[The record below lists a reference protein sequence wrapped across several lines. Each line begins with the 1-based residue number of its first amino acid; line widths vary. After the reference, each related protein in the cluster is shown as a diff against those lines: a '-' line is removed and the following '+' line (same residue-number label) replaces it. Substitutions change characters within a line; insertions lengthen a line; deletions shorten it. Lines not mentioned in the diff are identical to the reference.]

1 MMIPNTQD
9 AELLNGLILK
19 EAQLS
24 KVTGYMVKLVEG
36 NGVPLNRALPPPL
49 PRESCHRME
58 KCLICN
64 MTSEGEKV
72 ASRCD
77 IRNIVYV
84 AECRSCWAKTRS
96 EESNNYRRQIYVGES
111 SRSLHERASEHIDG
125 ASRCEIGN
133 FIAKHW
139 MNKHH

>member
-1 MMIPNTQD
+1 
-9 AELLNGLILK
+9 
-19 EAQLS
+19 
-24 KVTGYMVKLVEG
+24 
-36 NGVPLNRALPPPL
+36 
-49 PRESCHRME
+49 
-58 KCLICN
+58 

-84 AECRSCWAKTRS
+84 AECRACWAKARS

-133 FIAKHW
+133 FIAKIMFQDYNRHDGRRDGCRDGRRVGRLDGCRDGCW
-139 MNKHH
+139 AKCLNRGNWTLRVRKRYF